1 MTWRSAPGYFA
12 ASEAAR
18 EGGSITEGGGCAA
31 TIEGGTETPEPEEE
45 EEGVPELH
53 GFKGGFTAK
62 LMGPR
67 EAAAA
72 DRDSVDM
79 DMAPPQ

>member
-1 MTWRSAPGYFA
+1 MQPGRQPGRVGV
-12 ASEAAR
+12 SQR
-18 EGGSITEGGGCAA
+18 GGGCAA

-45 EEGVPELH
+45 EAVPELH
-53 GFKGGFTAK
+53 GFKGGFTAR

-72 DRDSVDM
+72 DRESVDM